1 MLYVCLWLS
10 VSHDIEYA
18 IIILSLMSYHEHY
31 YRNGISKTGVFLTL
45 FYAVLAVNSGQSIVS
60 IGHTVG
66 LLRQRRRA
74 MVSTQQE
81 YLFCHTAL
89 LYYAQD
95 ILVKRKRA

>member
-1 MLYVCLWLS
+1 MK
-10 VSHDIEYA
+10 YA

-45 FYAVLAVNSGQSIVS
+45 FYAVLAVNSGQGIVS
-60 IGHTVG
+60 IGRTVG

-89 LYYAQD
+89 LYYGQD
-95 ILVKRKRA
+95 ILVKRKGYLSC